1 MKKVLYLFVFLLSL
15 FMLDNEVFA
24 WSEYKIG
31 REVEY
36 NGMEFY
42 VIKDSSSEEDSVRML
57 KAEPLTV
64 EEITSYSV
72 NNDIHI
78 LDASG
83 YGAIPF
89 DYYSTDYSTSII
101 KQVVDAW
108 KNANV
113 SAASE
118 AGLITLDELR
128 DNLGYEQDQI
138 CSDGNCNVINKK
150 SENTP
155 EWVYN
160 NYYSYWTMTPY
171 NDSTSLVWEVS
182 RNGGVNKRNMSV
194 ISNPGG
200 PVVRPVITLSKTS
213 LGDIDESDTDNQS
226 DIDGK
231 SKDDDKQIIP
241 DKKED
246 IKQTSTKVK
255 VENTYLS
262 QSIIIILSGFILSC
276 ASTIIYYIIKNKKE
290 GK

>member
-31 REVEY
+31 RKVEY

-262 QSIIIILSGFILSC
+262 QSLIIIILGFIIGCTSL
-276 ASTIIYYIIKNKKE
+276 TLYYIIKNKKE